1 MSFVNPAKV
10 AVLAK
15 LKDMHYQFHRAVD
28 PREGLQDAVEDYSV
42 KASLG
47 KIFEARDLLVT
58 GPSRIGKTTELRKL
72 IGEFNNSDIIMPDG
86 RPPKIVSVILK
97 GILTWKDLGIYTLR
111 QEIGFPLEKR
121 MTQQGV

>member
-15 LKDMHYQFHRAVD
+15 LKDMHYQFPRAVD
-28 PREGLQDAVEDYSV
+28 LRGGLQDAVEDYSA

-47 KIFEARDLLVT
+47 KIFEARGLLVT

-72 IGEFNNSDIIMPDG
+72 IGEFNNSDTIMPDG
-86 RPPKIVSVILK
+86 RPAKIVSVMLK
-97 GILTWKDLGIYTLR
+97 GILTWKDL
-111 QEIGFPLEKR
+111 
-121 MTQQGV
+121 